1 MEYAEHK
8 SKSTQYLIKKI
19 AAQLLADKKTEPGV
33 RVLLIPSEIKLI
45 NTAVTEGHTLTETG
59 ITFICNHGNFSLVY
73 VSAAPPITCHY
84 LFQAICTRFC
94 THHPS
99 PGNNKRLKGK
109 LTFLDHSLQGVL
121 QNTKPVIRV
130 NSTRLGKL
138 ILICY
143 YFNDSLFC
151 KTKAILRG
159 ILSSTH
165 RIEEILPCR
174 RRSQGS
180 SKIKECCHWCVP
192 FDTQYHKE
200 QKTNQE
206 HAVIL
211 ARANI
216 WWMRPEP
223 GLVGGWAVINRKNRC
238 MYCNCR

>member
-165 RIEEILPCR
+165 RIEEILPAEDALR
-174 RRSQGS
+174 EAVKSRSAATDVS
-180 SKIKECCHWCVP
+180 P
-192 FDTQYHKE
+192 L
-200 QKTNQE
+200 
-206 HAVIL
+206 IL
-211 ARANI
+211 SIIRNKKPTRNTLLF
-216 WWMRPEP
+216 WPERIYD
-223 GLVGGWAVINRKNRC
+223 G
-238 MYCNCR
+238 

>member
-8 SKSTQYLIKKI
+8 SKSTQYLIKKV

-94 THHPS
+94 TYHPS

-165 RIEEILPCR
+165 RIEEILPAEDALR
-174 RRSQGS
+174 EAVKSRSAATDVS
-180 SKIKECCHWCVP
+180 P
-192 FDTQYHKE
+192 L
-200 QKTNQE
+200 
-206 HAVIL
+206 IL
-211 ARANI
+211 SIIRNKKPTRNTLLF
-216 WWMRPEP
+216 WPERIYD
-223 GLVGGWAVINRKNRC
+223 G
-238 MYCNCR
+238 